1 MTTVENAKAWLYVW
15 YIAGAFVVAF
25 LFGAIFGTVDEFTGE
40 MAFNWTIALPTWV
53 VALVG
58 GIPVIVIFTVLEQSH
73 ARLEESKMAATRHHR
88 EELQRLDQLISLTRG
103 DGPNGT
109 PPATGSL
116 GPEGDGNGDGR
127 QFNDGQFNGEHG
139 DGEHCDGEHCDGE
152 PVSASPNG
160 HDRPAAD
167 APPSAEQLAANSRPF
182 PRL

>member
-1 MTTVENAKAWLYVW
+1 LYVW

-25 LFGAIFGTVDEFTGE
+25 LFGSTFGTVDQFTGE
-40 MAFNWTIALPTWV
+40 MAFNWTLALLTWV

-58 GIPVIVIFTVLEQSH
+58 GIPVIVIFAVLEQSH
-73 ARLEESKMAATRHHR
+73 ARLEESEKAATQHHMAM
-88 EELQRLDQLISLTRG
+88 LQRLDQLISLTRG
-103 DGPNGT
+103 DGTDGP

-116 GPEGDGNGDGR
+116 GPEGDGNGD
-127 QFNDGQFNGEHG
+127 DGQFNGEHG
-139 DGEHCDGEHCDGE
+139 NGKHGDGE